1 MSRITKSKDRIR
13 KNAEVFTPIF
23 IVKKMID
30 ELVKEAEDVNPF
42 ELGKTFLE
50 PSCGNGVFI
59 GEIVQRKLSNCYD
72 IIHGLEALKDVYAVD
87 IQPDNVQQARC
98 QALGQF
104 VYWCLV
110 HDYTL
115 DNTKLNAATYII
127 DKNIVTGNF
136 LKPETVLLYDWKE
149 GKEKSLGVDE

>member
-30 ELVKEAEDVNPF
+30 ELVKEAGDENPF

-59 GEIVQRKLSNCYD
+59 GEIIQRKLYNCYD
-72 IIHGLEALKDVYAVD
+72 VTRGLEALKDVYAVD

-115 DNTKLNAATYII
+115 DNTILNAANYII